1 MKSRI
6 VEALFCWLGVLLI
19 MPIQAFSSLPGDSP
33 GKDAAIFRKQF
44 RLFPFPQKV
53 AFTGGAGLAC
63 DGLERVFLKG
73 IVQLPVLRAPL
84 STLPMAEGSG
94 KGVLTLQINDDPLLP
109 PSEEGYILKITAGQ
123 VLIIAKSEV
132 GIFYGC
138 QTLLQMLED
147 ASDQSLVIPACVITD
162 FPEIAYRAVH
172 LDLKYHLDN
181 LDYYYRMM
189 DRLAAIKI
197 NAVILEFEDKLRYR
211 SAKVIGAENS
221 ISIDEFAAL
230 SRYARDRHIEISPLV
245 QGLGHA
251 AFILKHDEYAGLRDD
266 PRKDW
271 VFDPMATGTYALQF
285 KLYDDAIAATPNGKY
300 LHVGGDEVYN
310 LGQSAASRNSG
321 MSTFQLQMYWLNK
334 VCAYAR
340 EHNRIPVFWDDMIF
354 SLSGIYMSMHDT
366 HTPADS
372 INLIWEKNAP
382 KIAEYLHLF
391 PKDCIYMRWH
401 YTYPRL
407 QGNQNAVTWLKSHH
421 LKVMGASAVQEM
433 SPMIP
438 RNQSLFNPIKDFS
451 WVAVKHGLEGMLAT
465 AWDDSSPHFE
475 TFWRGIYDYALLS
488 WKYSDIQA
496 KEAHAIFRHR
506 FYGPALSNERYEFQD
521 SLELAFNFW
530 DTAFVKNSGRI
541 TVPKKIDLIEL
552 PGSELSADAWRTVYK
567 DRVDLARREI
577 KRYEGTRVVIENSI
591 RSARRNQYA
600 LRLFHR
606 MNELQIYNAKLLGLL
621 DDYASED
628 TSEGMKKVALKI
640 RALECSFADLRREY
654 EMVFSETRFLERP
667 PEYIMDDNY
676 DTMIANATQTSSDWM
691 YLFELKMNMKIQTWL
706 KTMRNI

>member
-1 MKSRI
+1 MKSKI
-6 VEALFCWLGVLLI
+6 VKVLFGLIGVLLI
-19 MPIQAFSSLPGDSP
+19 MPAQAFSSLPGDSP
-33 GKDAAIFRKQF
+33 GRDAAIFREQF
-44 RLFPFPQKV
+44 RLLPFPQKV
-53 AFTGGAGLAC
+53 TLIKGAGLAFNGLEEVC
-63 DGLERVFLKG
+63 LEGLERR
-73 IVQLPVLRAPL
+73 PVLSGPL
-84 STLPMAEGSG
+84 ATLPMAKRQG
-94 KGVLTLQINDDPLLP
+94 KGVLTLQIKNDPSLP
-109 PSEEGYILKITAGQ
+109 SSQEGYILKINAGAVIITA
-123 VLIIAKSEV
+123 KNET

-147 ASDQSLVIPACVITD
+147 ARDQFLIIPACVITD
-162 FPEIAYRAVH
+162 FPDIAYRAVH

-189 DRLAAIKI
+189 DRLAAIKV

-230 SRYARDRHIEISPLV
+230 SRYAQDRHIEISPLV

-271 VFDPMATGTYALQF
+271 VFDPLAPGTYELQF

-310 LGQSAASRNSG
+310 LGRSAASRNSG
-321 MSTFQLQMYWLNK
+321 MTTFQLQMYWLNK

-366 HTPADS
+366 RTPADS
-372 INLIWEKNAP
+372 INLLWEKNAP
-382 KIAEYLHLF
+382 KIEQYLHLF

-407 QGNQNAVTWLKSHH
+407 QGNQNAVSWLTSHH
-421 LKVMGASAVQEM
+421 LKVMGASAIQEM
-433 SPMIP
+433 SPMLP

-488 WKYSDIQA
+488 WKYSDMQA
-496 KEAHAIFRHR
+496 KEAHVAFRHR
-506 FYGPALSNERYEFQD
+506 FYGPALSSERYEFQD

-530 DTAFVKNSGRI
+530 DTAFVKNGRRI
-541 TVPKKIDLIEL
+541 TVPEKIDLIEL
-552 PGSELSADAWRTVYK
+552 PGSELAPDAWRTLHK

-577 KRYEGTRVVIENSI
+577 ERYERTSAVIENNI
-591 RSARRNQYA
+591 RSARRNRYA

-621 DDYASED
+621 DDYAAED
-628 TSEGMKKVALKI
+628 TPGGRERAASKI
-640 RALECSFADLRREY
+640 RTLESSFADLRKEY
-654 EMVFSETRFLERP
+654 ETVFSETRFLERP
-667 PEYIMDDNY
+667 PGYIMDDNY

-691 YLFELKMNMKIQTWL
+691 YLFELKMNVKIEAWL
-706 KTMRNI
+706 NTMQNK